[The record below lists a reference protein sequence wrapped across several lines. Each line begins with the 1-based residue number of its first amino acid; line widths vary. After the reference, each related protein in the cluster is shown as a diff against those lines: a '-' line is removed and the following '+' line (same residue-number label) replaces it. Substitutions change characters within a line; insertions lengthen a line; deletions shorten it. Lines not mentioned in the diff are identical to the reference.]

1 VPGTDLTPEARDQ
14 LVTRLTVAAWLLL
27 AGPIGFVAFQFDR
40 LRDVRDQEFAGV
52 WDQRIEVMSFLVL
65 PPNIAVLA
73 PAVLVAAIATW
84 LAGSDREPWLSALLP
99 VATVLCA
106 GLAVVG
112 VASIVSILTRTG
124 ANSSDSGSVF
134 LRLGGIC
141 FALGLV
147 AVCRASERLV
157 R

>member
-1 VPGTDLTPEARDQ
+1 VPGTELTPEAHQQ
-14 LVTRLTVAAWLLL
+14 LVTRLTVAGWLLL
-27 AGPIGFVAFQFDR
+27 AGPIGFVAFQFQR
-40 LRDVRDQEFAGV
+40 MRDVRDQQFAGV
-52 WDQRIEVMSFLVL
+52 WDQRIEVLSFLVL

-73 PAVLVAAIATW
+73 PAVLVAALATW
-84 LAGSDREPWLSALLP
+84 LAGADREPWLGALLP

-106 GLAVVG
+106 GLAVIG

-124 ANSSDSGSVF
+124 ANSSDSGSIF
-134 LRLGGIC
+134 LRVGGIG

-147 AVCRASERLV
+147 AICRAAERLT

>member
-1 VPGTDLTPEARDQ
+1 VPGTELTPEARQQ
-14 LVTRLTVAAWLLL
+14 LVTRLTVAGWLLL
-27 AGPIGFVAFQFDR
+27 AGPIGFIAFQFDR
-40 LRDVRDQEFAGV
+40 MRDVRDQQFAGV

-73 PAVLVAAIATW
+73 PAVLVAALATW
-84 LAGSDREPWLSALLP
+84 LAGAEREPWLSTLLP

-106 GLAVVG
+106 GLAFVG
-112 VASIVSILTRTG
+112 AASIISILTRTG
-124 ANSSDSGSVF
+124 ANSSDYGSVF

-147 AVCRASERLV
+147 AICRTAERLT